1 MNIINKIHY
10 NLSSRQVEFFS
21 TAPFPHIILDDF
33 LDPDY
38 FEMLAAALS
47 NSESTSIEGK
57 EFNSEV
63 ERGKWISLNSALPSL
78 VKAIID
84 EMNEE
89 KWVSNLRQLTGIDSL
104 FPTKVGNTKLANYHQ
119 MKPGGVLGSHVDHA
133 VDPNTGFP
141 HVLNNLIYLSDSWSP
156 SFGGATEFF
165 DKTGHKKVGKVEY
178 KRNRSII
185 FLHTPYSFHGVEQ
198 ISSKSPSTRK
208 SIYVDY
214 YCTNYSPY
222 DHMKLP
228 FKNHWFY
235 HPTTFPLDSLFDYLI
250 PRNLNYLKSAILYR
264 LNKTKA
270 DLSS

>member
-1 MNIINKIHY
+1 MSIINTIHY
-10 NLSSRQVEFFS
+10 NLSSRQEEFFS
-21 TAPFPHIILDDF
+21 AAPIPHIILDDF

-38 FEMLAAALS
+38 FEKLATVLS
-47 NSESTSIEGK
+47 YNESISIEGK

-63 ERGKWISLNSALPSL
+63 ERGKWISLNSSLPSH

-84 EMNEE
+84 EMNSEE
-89 KWVSNLRQLTGIDSL
+89 WVSNLRQLTGIDSL
-104 FPTKVGNTKLANYHQ
+104 HPTKVGNTKLANYHE

-133 VDPNTGFP
+133 TDPDSGLP
-141 HVLNNLIYLSDSWSP
+141 HVLNNLIYLSDNWSP
-156 SFGGATEFF
+156 SFGGGTEFF
-165 DKTGHKKVGKVEY
+165 DKSGNKKLGKVEY

-198 ISSKSPSTRK
+198 ISSQAFSTRK

-214 YCTNYSPY
+214 YCTNYNPY
-222 DHMKLP
+222 AHMKLP

-235 HPTTFPLDSLFDYLI
+235 HPTTFPLNSLFDYFI
-250 PRNLNYLKSAILYR
+250 PRNLNYFKSAILYR
-264 LNKTKA
+264 LNKMKA